1 MRRIPCA
8 VVALVAFSGV
18 TARGETPAE
27 VDFARDVQ
35 PLLASR
41 CLECHDKKQQK
52 SGFRLDVRKT
62 AFEGGE
68 SGEPAIV
75 PGDAD
80 ASPLVLRVESQD
92 ESDRMPPEGAPLTG
106 EQIALLR
113 KWVASGA
120 KWPDELAGDER
131 DKTKHWAF
139 VPPVRP
145 ELPAVKNE
153 VWVRNAIDR
162 FILAKLEQEGLL
174 PSPETDRVTLIRR
187 LSLDL
192 IGLPPTIEEV
202 EAFIHDSSPDAYEK
216 LVDRLLASPHYGER
230 WARHWLDAARY
241 ADSDG
246 YEKDKL
252 RWVWFFRDWVINAL
266 NKDLPY
272 DQFIIEQLAGDQLP
286 GATQDQLVATGFLR
300 NSMLNEE
307 GGIDPEQFRME
318 AMFDRMDAIGK
329 SILGITI
336 QCAQCHNHKFDPVT
350 QEDYY
355 RLFAFLNNDHEGNV
369 LVYTPAEQMQRAEMF
384 RQIKEIE
391 GELQHR
397 TPDWQ
402 EQLAKWVEKTK
413 SDQPEWTVL
422 EPDEAEGL
430 TGSQRYFL
438 QSDHS
443 LLAQGYAPT
452 HHTHVIHVRSDLTE
466 IRAFRL
472 ELLNDPN
479 LPRNG
484 PGRSILGTGALTD
497 IEIEAAPAGEPDKK
511 QKIKIASATADVNP
525 PEAELN
531 PIYDDKSGNRRITG
545 PIAFA
550 IDGKDETAWSHEVDP
565 GRRNLPRKAV
575 FVLEQPIKNP
585 GGTLLTI
592 HLKQYHG
599 GWNSDD
605 NQNNNLG
612 RVRLSITGAE
622 NAVADPLPASVRP
635 VLSVPAAERSPGQT
649 AALFSH
655 WRTTVPE
662 WKEANERIEALWKTH
677 PEGHIQLVLLAR
689 DNPRNTAMLKRGD
702 FLKPDRKVEPG
713 VPGFLHPLP
722 ENAPATRLTFAKW
735 LVDRNSPT
743 AARSLVNRVWQTY
756 FGIGLVSSSED
767 LGTQAEKPSHP
778 ELFDWLA
785 VEFMDRGWSLKDLHR
800 LIVTSATYRQS
811 SQVNDELLARDP
823 YNRLL
828 AHGPRVRVEAEI
840 VRDIALAASGLLTP
854 TVGGPSVFP
863 PLPEF
868 MIQPPVSYGPKIWQT
883 AAGPDR
889 YRRGLYTFR
898 YRSVPYPVL
907 QTFDAPN
914 GDFSCV
920 RRVRSNTPLQA
931 LVGLNEPV
939 FVECAQALA
948 AKTLSEGG
956 DCDERRLDYAFRR
969 CLSRQPTA
977 DERAELLAFYG
988 KQKERA
994 AEGWLNP
1001 WQIAG
1006 GEGAAK
1012 PTVPKGATPVELAA
1026 WTAVS
1031 RVLLNLDETI
1041 TKE

>member
-1 MRRIPCA
+1 
-8 VVALVAFSGV
+8 V
-18 TARGETPAE
+18 
-27 VDFARDVQ
+27 
-35 PLLASR
+35 
-41 CLECHDKKQQK
+41 
-52 SGFRLDVRKT
+52 
-62 AFEGGE
+62 
-68 SGEPAIV
+68 
-75 PGDAD
+75 
-80 ASPLVLRVESQD
+80 
-92 ESDRMPPEGAPLTG
+92 
-106 EQIALLR
+106 
-113 KWVASGA
+113 
-120 KWPDELAGDER
+120 
-131 DKTKHWAF
+131 
-139 VPPVRP
+139 
-145 ELPAVKNE
+145 
-153 VWVRNAIDR
+153 
-162 FILAKLEQEGLL
+162 
-174 PSPETDRVTLIRR
+174 
-187 LSLDL
+187 
-192 IGLPPTIEEV
+192 
-202 EAFIHDSSPDAYEK
+202 
-216 LVDRLLASPHYGER
+216 
-230 WARHWLDAARY
+230 
-241 ADSDG
+241 
-246 YEKDKL
+246 
-252 RWVWFFRDWVINAL
+252 
-266 NKDLPY
+266 
-272 DQFIIEQLAGDQLP
+272 
-286 GATQDQLVATGFLR
+286 
-300 NSMLNEE
+300 
-307 GGIDPEQFRME
+307 
-318 AMFDRMDAIGK
+318 
-329 SILGITI
+329 
-336 QCAQCHNHKFDPVT
+336 
-350 QEDYY
+350 
-355 RLFAFLNNDHEGNV
+355 
-369 LVYTPAEQMQRAEMF
+369 
-384 RQIKEIE
+384 
-391 GELQHR
+391 
-397 TPDWQ
+397 
-402 EQLAKWVEKTK
+402 
-413 SDQPEWTVL
+413 
-422 EPDEAEGL
+422 
-430 TGSQRYFL
+430 
-438 QSDHS
+438 
-443 LLAQGYAPT
+443 
-452 HHTHVIHVRSDLTE
+452 
-466 IRAFRL
+466 
-472 ELLNDPN
+472 
-479 LPRNG
+479 
-484 PGRSILGTGALTD
+484 
-497 IEIEAAPAGEPDKK
+497 
-511 QKIKIASATADVNP
+511 
-525 PEAELN
+525 
-531 PIYDDKSGNRRITG
+531 TG

-592 HLKQYHG
+592 ELKQYHG

-612 RVRLSITGAE
+612 RVRLSVTGAE
-622 NAVADPLPASVRP
+622 NAVADPLPAAVRP
-635 VLSVPAAERSPGQT
+635 LLSVPAADRPPGQT

-662 WKEANERIEALWKTH
+662 WKEANERIEAIWKKH

-689 DNPRNTAMLKRGD
+689 ENPRNTAMLKRGD

-722 ENAPATRLTFAKW
+722 ENAPPTRLTFAKW

-811 SQVNDELLARDP
+811 SQVNDELVARDP

-828 AHGPRVRVEAEI
+828 AHGPRIRVEAEI

-883 AAGPDR
+883 ATGPDR

-948 AKTLSEGG
+948 AKTLSDGG
-956 DCDERRLDYAFRR
+956 DCDEKRMDYAFRR

-977 DERAELLAFYG
+977 EEKAELLAFYG